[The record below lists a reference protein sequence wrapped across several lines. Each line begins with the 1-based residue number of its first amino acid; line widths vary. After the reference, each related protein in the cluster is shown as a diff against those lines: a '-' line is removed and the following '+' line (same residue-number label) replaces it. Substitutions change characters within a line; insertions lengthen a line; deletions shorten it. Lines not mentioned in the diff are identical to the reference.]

1 MYQPPRAP
9 RLKARGMTR
18 DKGTAEPPKA
28 DEDSPSARTARFL
41 RFVLAEEP
49 PAAAPA
55 ASEAVPPAPAADADP
70 DPAEPGTGVPPA
82 ATVAAWLDAVAEAVK
97 EADERW
103 SQELSAARGRVL
115 IAEERARVAEE
126 RERAAEER
134 ADFAEQRAREAEER
148 ADRAETRAEEAE
160 ASLRQLYERI
170 ETQGRALRNGAAEEV
185 DAEAAG
191 HSP

>member
-1 MYQPPRAP
+1 MGTPMYQPPRAP
-9 RLKARGMTR
+9 RLKARGSTR
-18 DKGTAEPPKA
+18 DKGMAEPPKP

-41 RFVLAEEP
+41 RFVLAEERP
-49 PAAAPA
+49 AAPA
-55 ASEAVPPAPAADADP
+55 ASEAAPPASTPLS
-70 DPAEPGTGVPPA
+70 EPEPSAGVPPA

-148 ADRAETRAEEAE
+148 AGQAETRAEEAE
-160 ASLRQLYERI
+160 AALRRLYDTI
-170 ETQGRALRNGAAEEV
+170 ETQGGALRNGAAEGEAE
-185 DAEAAG
+185 DAG
-191 HSP
+191 RGR